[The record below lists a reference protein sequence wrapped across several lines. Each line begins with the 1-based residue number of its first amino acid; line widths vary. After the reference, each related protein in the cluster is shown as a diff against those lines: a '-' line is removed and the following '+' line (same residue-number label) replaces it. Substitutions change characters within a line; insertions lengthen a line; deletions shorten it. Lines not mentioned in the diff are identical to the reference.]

1 MPTPARAPG
10 LDTLRAAAIGLV
22 FVYHYAVFVDAEPD
36 LGLLAELGWTGVDL
50 FFALSGYLIARQT
63 FAGIA
68 AGRTLSAPLFYA
80 RRALRTWPLF
90 WVVLAFYFLFPDL
103 AGGRPPPPL
112 WRFLTY
118 TQNLGLTPG
127 TAFSHAW
134 SLCIEEQFY
143 LVFPLIVLAA
153 GRLRPS
159 GRVVG
164 GLLVGGVALGI
175 AVRCYR
181 WRLYG
186 SGEGFDQYYPQI
198 YYATAC
204 RIDEFLPGIG
214 LAAVE
219 TWRPGWLR
227 RVDAHPVVAAGV
239 VGLATAAFVAW
250 AHATWFVEG
259 VGYGF
264 GGTTFGYSL
273 LGALFAAIVA
283 PLLVGAGPW
292 GAFVGVTA
300 VCLVVG
306 FGLHHAIERP
316 LLHVRDRVFPS
327 VFARSGPAVRT

>member
-1 MPTPARAPG
+1 M
-10 LDTLRAAAIGLV
+10 
-22 FVYHYAVFVDAEPD
+22 
-36 LGLLAELGWTGVDL
+36 
-50 FFALSGYLIARQT
+50 
-63 FAGIA
+63 
-68 AGRTLSAPLFYA
+68 
-80 RRALRTWPLF
+80 
-90 WVVLAFYFLFPDL
+90 
-103 AGGRPPPPL
+103 

-127 TAFSHAW
+127 TALSHAW

-143 LVFPLIVLAA
+143 LVFPLLVLAA

-175 AVRCYR
+175 AVRFYR

-186 SGEGFDQYYPQI
+186 SGEGFDEYYPQI

-219 TWRPGWLR
+219 TWSPGWLR
-227 RVDAHPVVAAGV
+227 RVDAHPVVAAGL

-250 AHATWFVEG
+250 ARATWFVEG

-273 LGALFAAIVA
+273 LGALFAAWVAVARGAPPVPGAEPLARWSYAIYLSHKAVAAIVA

-300 VCLVVG
+300 VCLLVG

-316 LLHVRDRVFPS
+316 LLRVRDRVFPS
-327 VFARSGPAVRT
+327 VFAPGVAAPVIRSPPDEGGGAPDAGGPSRPARGRWARCARSRGATSEVGSFVDPAGSRGSGGTSRARA